1 MRYYVTFRVDATYTA
16 MVFADSAEKAIE
28 FAEEELFAYTDL
40 GDLDNIENEVIFI
53 EDENG
58 EEY

>member
-16 MVFADSAEKAIE
+16 MVVADSAERAVE
-28 FAEEELFAYTDL
+28 FAEEKFAYNNL
-40 GDLDNIENEVIFI
+40 GELENIENEVIFI